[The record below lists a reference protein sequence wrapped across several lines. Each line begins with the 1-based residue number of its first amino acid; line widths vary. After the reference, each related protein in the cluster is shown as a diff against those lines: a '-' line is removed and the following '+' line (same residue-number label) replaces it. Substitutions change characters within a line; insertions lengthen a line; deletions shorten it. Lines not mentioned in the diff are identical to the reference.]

1 MHYVSN
7 CRVAHPGLRAWFQDG
22 SFQWCGSRPSSGL
35 GIALRRVRTG
45 NHGPGQAI
53 WNNDFLGGRYARI
66 DSCVQPVRIHVPVP
80 RTVAGGLVLIVE
92 RRDGETSLRIML
104 RLSFLPRNSS
114 FTWKLAYITL
124 SLYHNLFYRITVEG
138 KEHVPLHGPV
148 VLASNHTSG
157 HDIVILGCSS
167 PRQIFFM
174 AKQELFEKNPIVSEF
189 FRRAGVFPVRR
200 GKSDRKA
207 IAHALK
213 LLRDGCMLGMFPEGK
228 RFPALSEG
236 KTGVVRLAMKAQA
249 PIVPV
254 AIIGAR
260 DIDHKR
266 RTRRWHRDR
275 VLVRYGVPI
284 QIEDAT
290 AHTRDIDDAYSHAQ
304 ELTTRM
310 MKAIAEMLPPEM
322 RGLYA

>member
-1 MHYVSN
+1 MLKSTRVS
-7 CRVAHPGLRAWFQDG
+7 
-22 SFQWCGSRPSSGL
+22 SRP
-35 GIALRRVRTG
+35 A
-45 NHGPGQAI
+45 
-53 WNNDFLGGRYARI
+53 
-66 DSCVQPVRIHVPVP
+66 PVRLCRGQLP
-80 RTVAGGLVLIVE
+80 AGWGCLSREGTE
-92 RRDGETSLRIML
+92 RHTFRIML

-114 FTWKLAYITL
+114 FTWKLAYVAL
-124 SLYHNLFYRITVEG
+124 SLYHKLFYRITVEG
-138 KEHVPLHGPV
+138 KEHVPLHGPA

-174 AKQELFEKNPIVSEF
+174 AKQELFEKNPVVSEF

-228 RFPALSEG
+228 RFPALGEG

-260 DIDHKR
+260 DINHIR

-275 VLVRYGVPI
+275 VLVRYGAPI
-284 QIEDAT
+284 QVEDDP
-290 AHTRDIDDAYSHAQ
+290 AHSRDLDAAYTHAQ